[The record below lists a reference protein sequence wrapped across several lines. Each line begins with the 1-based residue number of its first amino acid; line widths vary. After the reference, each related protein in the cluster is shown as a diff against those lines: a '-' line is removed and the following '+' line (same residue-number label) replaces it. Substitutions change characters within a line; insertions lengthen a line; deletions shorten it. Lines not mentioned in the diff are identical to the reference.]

1 MDFLSASRKRPLK
14 EEEEGGESKAAE
26 KPLSPQL
33 FKPSKR
39 RKRGEPHAKKRMAA
53 GQVLKSSKLDITSE

>member
-1 MDFLSASRKRPLK
+1 MDMDFLSASRKRPLK

-53 GQVLKSSKLDITSE
+53 GQVRYKKL